1 MTAPLRTSS
10 SPARFAGAAQVPVL
24 TAAEMK
30 AWDEEAIAGRGIP
43 QRVLMESAGRAVAG
57 VVQRLYPEGR
67 VAAAVG
73 AGNNG
78 GDAMVALR
86 TLRAWGRQVVAVRSA
101 KSLPADELLHG
112 WDVEVRDSGDAADVF
127 RGAGVVLDGI
137 LGTGSSGAP
146 RDAAAAVIE
155 AMNASGRPIV
165 ALDGPSGID
174 FTTGE
179 RAGAAVRADVTVTF
193 GAPKRGLLLFPG
205 REHAGR
211 LLAVEIGFH
220 PFGGGD
226 APRLITPAWARAHLP
241 AVEPGAHKGMMGLV
255 SVVAGRVGMGG
266 AAVLC
271 GLGALRSGAGKVR
284 LSSNEA
290 NRTVFQTSVPEAL
303 FVDRDSP
310 SAAEMMEDSQA
321 LVAGPGMGADEGDHA
336 FLREIVG
343 RGEGPL
349 VLDADAVTILA
360 KHPDL
365 RDAIHRPLLLTPH
378 PGEMS
383 RLLGRATKEITADPF
398 AAAHEAAERFRC
410 TVLLKGTGVSLV
422 AEPGRPTLVNV
433 AGHSGIA
440 TGGMGDVLS
449 GIAGALLAAGAAPRE
464 AAALAL
470 FYAGRAAEIAG
481 RGRGLLPRDVVEAIP
496 AAMMDDGAE
505 ERDPLLPGIL
515 LDLHAAY

>member
-1 MTAPLRTSS
+1 VQPGR
-10 SPARFAGAAQVPVL
+10 PARFAAVRDVPVL
-24 TAAEMK
+24 TSARMK
-30 AWDEEAIAGRGIP
+30 AWDEDTISRRGVP
-43 QRVLMESAGRAVAG
+43 QRVLMESAGRAVAA
-57 VVQRLYPEGR
+57 VVQRLYPDGA
-67 VAAAVG
+67 VVAAVG
-73 AGNNG
+73 GGNNG

-86 TLRAWGRQVVAVRSA
+86 TLRAWGRDVAAVQA
-101 KSLPADELLHG
+101 AGAMPGDELLHG
-112 WDVEVRDSGDAADVF
+112 WEISVRPADQAADAF

-146 RDAAAAVIE
+146 RDAAATVIE
-155 AMNASGRPIV
+155 AMNGSGRPIV

-174 FTTGE
+174 FTTGGK
-179 RAGAAVRADVTVTF
+179 AGAAVRAEVTVTF

-211 LLAVEIGFH
+211 LIAVEIGFH
-220 PFGGGD
+220 PLAD
-226 APRLITPAWARAHLP
+226 DSAPLLVTPAWAREHLP
-241 AVEPGAHKGMMGLV
+241 VVPPGAHKGQLGLV

-290 NRTVFQTSVPEAL
+290 NRAVFQTAVPEAL

-310 SAAEMMEDSQA
+310 GAAEMMEDSQA
-321 LVAGPGMGADEGDHA
+321 LVAGPGMGAGDGDHA
-336 FLREIVG
+336 FLRDLVT
-343 RGEGPL
+343 RGDGP
-349 VLDADAVTILA
+349 VIFDADAVTILA
-360 KHPDL
+360 RHPDL
-365 RDAIHRPLLLTPH
+365 RDTFDRPLLLTPH

-383 RLLGRATKEITADPF
+383 RLLGKPTKEITGDPF
-398 AAAHEAAERFRC
+398 AAAAEAAERFRC
-410 TVLLKGTGVSLV
+410 TVLLKGTGLSVV
-422 AEPGRPTLVNV
+422 AQTGERTLVNV

-449 GIAGALLAAGAAPRE
+449 GIAGALLAAGAKPRE

-481 RGRGLLPRDVVEAIP
+481 RGRGILPRDVVEAIP
-496 AAMMDDGAE
+496 AAMMDDGAGDG
-505 ERDPLLPGIL
+505 DPLLPGIV